1 MKLLLVLVVLA
12 LSGCAVT
19 KELVEVK
26 IPISVP
32 CKTETPVEPSYR
44 FSPPYTKTF
53 DAVRDLLGDREV
65 AQAYEEE
72 LRVALKSCK

>member
-1 MKLLLVLVVLA
+1 MKVFLVLLTSVLI
-12 LSGCAVT
+12 GCANT

-32 CKTETPVEPSYR
+32 CEVETPAEPSYR